1 MGRDEKC
8 SYAKCRTQENC
19 AGCDR
24 NAMSATETTWK
35 LRTITD
41 DIECTL
47 DNSGIYCTI
56 NRIVDNQHSKGYI
69 GQAVSVRVDIMGI
82 DDAADRDEPVMSF
95 VGKADNVRKAVM
107 RYLTSRQNGRT
118 WTISGEHA
126 SYIGSEIARAE
137 LNEHYV
143 QS

>member
-1 MGRDEKC
+1 M
-8 SYAKCRTQENC
+8 
-19 AGCDR
+19 
-24 NAMSATETTWK
+24 ETTWE

-47 DNSGIYCTI
+47 DDSGIYTVI
-56 NRIVDNQHSKGYI
+56 NRVVPKVFTGQHDKGYI
-69 GQAVSVRVDIMGI
+69 GQAISVRVDIMGCE
-82 DDAADRDEPVMSF
+82 DDYPVMSF
-95 VGKADNVRKAVM
+95 VGKAENVRKTVL
-107 RYLTSRQNGRT
+107 RFLTCRHNGRT

-137 LNEHYV
+137 LDEHYV